1 MSAIILCAG
10 FGSRLG
16 AISQN
21 THKALLKVNGVPN
34 IERTIGFLREIGED
48 DICIITGYK
57 AQDFSYLAEKFGVR
71 LCFNSN
77 YATQNNLAS
86 LILGLETIN
95 SGFIIDGDVIMLE
108 NVLKN
113 SEKSTYYTTL
123 RAAKSNKNEWVVKV
137 QNGQAIGIEICQ
149 KQEPSLFGITYLCA
163 DDCETLRQEISRTL
177 IKNAEFLY
185 KKEFYY
191 DNIISN
197 LLDKIEMQVLEVPNE
212 VICEIDDLSDLEE
225 LNQKLTAFYS

>member
-16 AISQN
+16 VLSQN

-34 IERTIGFLREIGED
+34 IERTINFLHEIGEK
-48 DICIITGYK
+48 DICVITGYK
-57 AQDFSYLAEKFGVR
+57 AIDFEYLAEKFGVC

-86 LILGLETIN
+86 LILGLNKIN

-123 RAAKSNKNEWVVKV
+123 RAAKINKNEWVVKV
-137 QNGQAIGIEICQ
+137 KDNRAIGIEICQ

-163 DDCETLRQEISRTL
+163 KDCETLKQEISRTL
-177 IKNAEFLY
+177 IQNAEFLY
-185 KKEFYY
+185 KKELYY
-191 DNIISN
+191 DNIIAN

-212 VICEIDDLSDLEE
+212 IICEIDDLSDLEE
-225 LNQKLTAFYS
+225 LDRKLATLGA